1 MQHWNTVF
9 LEMFVRNSYPLFYPM
24 RFLIDRILFS
34 PLNRRDMFTQFLKWH
49 IAWYWSSI
57 IYFACRVTVIITPK
71 ISAAKLLWPTL
82 WVLFCKVKFNIIC
95 YKCFIDSFTSL
106 VRNDGRYLVH
116 RRWLSLVDNLLPT
129 HPWISQTSMVAMA
142 SISSTVLVPCWQRY
156 CQLTTELVKHPW
168 WRWPAFHQRWLSL
181 LTTLLPAHPWI
192 S

>member
-9 LEMFVRNSYPLFYPM
+9 LEMFVKNSYPLFYPL

-82 WVLFCKVKFNIIC
+82 WVLFCEVKFNIIC

-106 VRNDGRYLVH
+106 VRRC
-116 RRWLSLVDNLLPT
+116 LSLVDNLLPT
-129 HPWISQTSMVAMA
+129 RPWISQTSVVAMA
-142 SISSTVLVPCWQRY
+142 SISSTVFVPCWQRY
-156 CQLTTELVKHPW
+156 CQLAPELVKHPW
-168 WRWPAFHQRWLSL
+168 WRWPAFHQRCLSL
-181 LTTLLPAHPWI
+181 VDNAIANSQLN
-192 S
+192 